1 MNLSDLYDPQ
11 TYARGE
17 VVVRP
22 PAGPDVSSLPPRPSP
37 EQLGEAA
44 LNIHNLEAELAA
56 ARKAA
61 VEAGQHLA
69 TLAEREL
76 AREDDPDVRAQ
87 AAELAALDWERELM
101 QDAFPADREQRR
113 KELRGRLEDRDR
125 QATVL
130 KARIDAAEG
139 RVRHILGRLEF
150 ERARKARLE
159 QAEQEHMEAELRAAA
174 GRFFWGVQTERDL
187 KLLSQAGIDMRQ
199 IPRRREPS
207 R

>member
-1 MNLSDLYDPQ
+1 
-11 TYARGE
+11 
-17 VVVRP
+17 
-22 PAGPDVSSLPPRPSP
+22 
-37 EQLGEAA
+37 
-44 LNIHNLEAELAA
+44 
-56 ARKAA
+56 

-76 AREDDPDVRAQ
+76 AREDDPEVKAEG
-87 AAELAALDWERELM
+87 AELAALEWERELM

-139 RVRHILGRLEF
+139 RVRDVLGRLEF

-159 QAEQEHMEAELRAAA
+159 QAEQAHMEAELRAAA
-174 GRFFWGVQTERDL
+174 GRFFWRVETERDL
-187 KLLSQAGIDMRQ
+187 DALSQAGIDVRQ